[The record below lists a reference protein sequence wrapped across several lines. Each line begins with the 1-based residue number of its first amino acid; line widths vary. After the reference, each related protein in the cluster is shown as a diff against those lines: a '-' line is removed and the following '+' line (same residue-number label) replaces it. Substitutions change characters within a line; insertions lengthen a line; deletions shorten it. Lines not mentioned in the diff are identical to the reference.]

1 MTKSGPGQPVK
12 LLLHFALSINATNAY
27 LAFQVP
33 HFDLPIGTA
42 SGKKLGTFAETDCVD
57 YWQRTIMLR
66 WQYSHHS
73 PSDIVQGQLATDT
86 SSHNY
91 TIVLVPAR
99 GMHQAIM
106 LECGNMR
113 CL

>member
-1 MTKSGPGQPVK
+1 MTKSGSGQAVK
-12 LLLHFALSINATNAY
+12 LLLGLALLINATNAY

-33 HFDLPIGTA
+33 NFHLTIGTA
-42 SGKKLGTFAETDCVD
+42 SGKKLGTLAETDCVD
-57 YWQRTIMLR
+57 YWQRAIMLR

-73 PSDIVQGQLATDT
+73 PSDIVQGQLATNT
-86 SSHNY
+86 GSHNY
-91 TIVLVPAR
+91 AIVLVPAR

-106 LECGNMR
+106 LECGDVR